1 MAENISLIES
11 ELGMR
16 RTNNFGKYLGVP
28 IISDGRDK
36 RAFDYVIEKVMSK
49 LSS

>member
-16 RTNNFGKYLGVP
+16 YNNNFGKYLGVP
-28 IISDGRDK
+28 IILDGRDK
-36 RAFDYVIEKVMSK
+36 RAFDYIIDKVRSK
-49 LSS
+49 LSG